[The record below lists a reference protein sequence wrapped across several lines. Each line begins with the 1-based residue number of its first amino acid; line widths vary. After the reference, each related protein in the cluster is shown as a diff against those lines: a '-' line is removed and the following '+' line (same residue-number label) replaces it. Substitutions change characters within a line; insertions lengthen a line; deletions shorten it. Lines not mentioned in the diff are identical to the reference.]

1 MLLCQAQGKV
11 DLNVIAFN
19 NTCDNQ
25 AQDIDKEVKER
36 AISCMKQI
44 VAHFGHSLQL
54 VLGSCFPIILAGF
67 KNSIIRMTA
76 VKELISI
83 ASSPLCIDLH
93 CNLSD
98 SMPVPSSFLW
108 MSQWA
113 LKLSTLQLLDTIL
126 KNYSTGL
133 ALDTLSPLLTELPPL
148 LSETDLHIV
157 QLTLHLLTSISASH
171 RQTTSTIE
179 KTVLPEVPKL
189 AGSSLLQGAALKAV
203 LDFFKSVVSAGVPS
217 LADSDPMVLLVNP
230 VLGETGGSIHKQR
243 RANIAKCV
251 ASLASHSKGE
261 IMGVVKQIMG
271 NLTSSYQDYEVDEM
285 KPNQVSPVLQ
295 FKGEIT
301 KSPISRG
308 GWKKVS
314 GGLYGGHPLPIVT
327 TSDTNQSSDAKV
339 EAQQAIS
346 ISDIIMNEAVGAS
359 FDSDNDVSDASN
371 DSCQFQVAE
380 ECELAKNIMEAIS
393 KESEINLDKQN
404 VYDFTEDDEDVVPSN
419 VHKSNIA
426 SVTKCCSNMCC
437 QQDLSKQVLTIMDEI
452 MKKSG
457 KEKKQFLLDHLIK
470 QEEFDISTVGF
481 QLFGKFFCR
490 KSFSLVSGV
499 SEYIVKEASKAFESG
514 QVTFVHGNELGMRE
528 TEAGLGFII
537 WMKRHAALYGN
548 QAPDEDTLILSSCYS
563 LTDLFLQYKLEACGP
578 QIQKSTFYRSFKR
591 QFGPYRV
598 NKSLP
603 HIRIS
608 SYSKHSK
615 CDRCILLDKYQ
626 RSCKRPEDFELARGL
641 KQSHKQTYK
650 MAYQAIQEKRCNAL
664 YDADNH
670 IFIQGRFCIVFS
682 KMRIRDLEK
691 LKSL

>member
-1 MLLCQAQGKV
+1 
-11 DLNVIAFN
+11 
-19 NTCDNQ
+19 
-25 AQDIDKEVKER
+25 
-36 AISCMKQI
+36 MK
-44 VAHFGHSLQL
+44 
-54 VLGSCFPIILAGF
+54 
-67 KNSIIRMTA
+67 K
-76 VKELISI
+76 
-83 ASSPLCIDLH
+83 
-93 CNLSD
+93 
-98 SMPVPSSFLW
+98 
-108 MSQWA
+108 
-113 LKLSTLQLLDTIL
+113 
-126 KNYSTGL
+126 YSTSL
-133 ALDTLSPLLTELPPL
+133 ALDTSSPVLAEVPHL

-157 QLTLHLLTSISASH
+157 HLALHLLASIFASH

-179 KTVLPEVPKL
+179 KTVFPEVPKL
-189 AGSSLLQGAALKAV
+189 AGSSLLQGEALVAV
-203 LDFFKSVVSAGVPS
+203 LDFFQSIVSDGVPS
-217 LADSDPMVLLVNP
+217 LADSDPMVLLINP
-230 VLGETGGSIHKQR
+230 ILGVTGGCIHEQR
-243 RANIAKCV
+243 LATIAKCV

-261 IMGVVKQIMG
+261 VVEVAKQIMG
-271 NLTSSYQDYEVDEM
+271 NLTSSYQDYEVDVM
-285 KPNQVSPVLQ
+285 KPNQVSPPVLQ

-301 KSPISRG
+301 NSPISRG
-308 GWKKVS
+308 GLKKVL

-327 TSDTNQSSDAKV
+327 TLDTNQSSDAKV
-339 EAQQAIS
+339 EDQQAIS

-359 FDSDNDVSDASN
+359 FDSDNDVSDASD
-371 DSCQFQVAE
+371 DSCQFKVAE
-380 ECELAKNIMEAIS
+380 ECELAKNIMEALS

-437 QQDLSKQVLTIMDEI
+437 QQALSKQVLTIMDEI

-481 QLFGKFFCR
+481 QFFGRFFCR

-528 TEAGLGFII
+528 TESGLGFII

-563 LTDLFLQYKLEACGP
+563 LTDLFLQYKLEAAGP

-670 IFIQGRFCIVFS
+670 IFIQGRFCFVFS
-682 KMRIRDLEK
+682 KMRIRYL
-691 LKSL
+691 